1 MKKWALNKLIQWS
14 GKKIIFPFY
23 HIVSDEDCPHVKHLY
38 PIKRIAQFEEELDF
52 LQKHFLPLSL
62 EALMDHIKNGTE
74 PEKPSF
80 FLSFDDGLRECYTVI
95 APILKRRKI
104 PAAFFLN
111 TGFVGNQALFYRY
124 KVSLMIN
131 AMRTSN
137 FEFRTSQNHLLKL
150 SYYDSD
156 KIDELAKE
164 LNIDF
169 QEFLEEEKPYMNWE
183 EIEELKNQGFYFG
196 GHSVDHPLYELI
208 SLEKQIEQ
216 TKESVEEVI
225 DKLKLD
231 YRIFAFPFTD
241 FGVKTEFFASIF
253 NSKICRLSFG
263 TAGIKSDECKRN
275 LQRISMERNL
285 GDPAT
290 YFFKKLLTY
299 QLKVVI
305 GKEIV
310 RHI

>member
-38 PIKRIAQFEEELDF
+38 PIKRIAKFEEELDF

-62 EALMDHIKNGTE
+62 EELMEHIKNETE

-124 KVSLMIN
+124 KISLMIN

-137 FEFRTSQNHLLKL
+137 FEFRTSQNDLLKL
-150 SYYDSD
+150 SYHDSD
-156 KIDELAKE
+156 KIEELAKE
-164 LNIDF
+164 LNVDF
-169 QEFLEEEKPYMNWE
+169 DEFLQNEKPYMNWE

-231 YRIFAFPFTD
+231 YRVFAFPFTD

-253 NSKICRLSFG
+253 NSEICQLSFG

-290 YFFKKLLTY
+290 YFLKKLLTY

>member
-62 EALMDHIKNGTE
+62 EELMDHIKNETE

-124 KVSLMIN
+124 KISLMIN

-137 FEFRTSQNHLLKL
+137 FEFRTSQNDLLKL
-150 SYYDSD
+150 SYHDSD

-231 YRIFAFPFTD
+231 YRVFAFPFTD

-253 NSKICRLSFG
+253 NSGICKLSFG

-290 YFFKKLLTY
+290 YFLKKLLTY